1 MTQTDSAI
9 SILLEGAVEGFRARF
24 GREPTMAAAA
34 PGRVNL
40 IGEHTDYNGGFVLPI
55 AIDQWSVV
63 VGDIVSAEENEG
75 SGGSVSTWMS
85 LDLDEEFEVDWSQS
99 FTPIDGRNWINYP
112 MGVVEEFRQ
121 HQIELPGID
130 FVLTSSIPI
139 GAGLSSSAALTVSLA
154 TLFEQSVGIELDPVK
169 KARWCQRAEHEF
181 PKVPCGLMDPM
192 ISALAVE
199 GRALLIDCQSMETKL
214 VEMPSAEEAV
224 LLVANSNVRHHLA
237 SSEYAVRK
245 EECARAVRAIQQD
258 WRAEV
263 LSLRDVTNADLKA
276 IRDVIDP
283 VLFKRTMH
291 VVTENLRTLE
301 AVEALMRGDLRRFG
315 QYMFASH
322 LSLRD
327 DYEVSC
333 DELDNLV
340 ELAGEFCEAVSGRD
354 GGVYGARMTGGGF
367 GGCVIVLCR
376 PDAAEAVGEHLITGQ
391 RAKFDRSPTIF
402 STQAVGS
409 AFAVD
414 LETVS

>member
-1 MTQTDSAI
+1 MTEMDSPI
-9 SILLEGAVEGFRARF
+9 SILLEGAIEGFRARF
-24 GREPTMAAAA
+24 DREPTMAAAA

-40 IGEHTDYNGGFVLPI
+40 IGEHTDYNDGYVLPI

-63 VGDIVSAEENEG
+63 VGDCVADDG
-75 SGGSVSTWMS
+75 AAGLSTWVS
-85 LDLDEEFEVDWSQS
+85 LDLGEEVEVDASKS
-99 FTPIDGRNWINYP
+99 FTPIKGRHWINYP

-154 TLFEQSVGIELDPVK
+154 TLLEQSVGAELDPLK

-199 GRALLIDCQSMETKL
+199 GHAFLIDCQSMETKR
-214 VEMPSAEEAV
+214 VGMPSDEDAV
-224 LLVANSNVRHHLA
+224 LLVVNSNVRHHLA
-237 SSEYAVRK
+237 LSEYAVRK
-245 EECARAVRAIQQD
+245 EECARAVQAIQQD
-258 WRAEV
+258 WRAEIS
-263 LSLRDVTNADLKA
+263 SLREVTNADLKA

-301 AVEALMRGDLRRFG
+301 AVEALSSGDLCRFG
-315 QYMFASH
+315 KYMFASH

-333 DELDNLV
+333 AELDNLV

-354 GGVYGARMTGGGF
+354 GGVFGARMTGGGF
-367 GGCVIVLCR
+367 GGCVIVLCQ
-376 PDAAEAVGEHLITGQ
+376 PGAAGAVEEHLITGQ

-402 STQAVGS
+402 STRAVGGV
-409 AFAVD
+409 FAVD
-414 LETVS
+414 LSDGS

>member
-1 MTQTDSAI
+1 MTQTDSPI
-9 SILLEGAVEGFRARF
+9 SILLESAVEGFTARF
-24 GREPTMAAAA
+24 GREPTLAAAA

-40 IGEHTDYNGGFVLPI
+40 IGEHTDYNDGYVLPI
-55 AIDQWSVV
+55 AIDRWSVV
-63 VGDIVSAEENEG
+63 MGDCVSEDGEGGVGST
-75 SGGSVSTWMS
+75 VSTWVS
-85 LDLDEEFEVDWSQS
+85 LDLGEEFEVDWSKL

-112 MGVVEEFRQ
+112 MAVVEEFRQ
-121 HQIELPGID
+121 HQIELPVID

-181 PKVPCGLMDPM
+181 PKMPCGLMDPM

-199 GRALLIDCQSMETKL
+199 DHALLIDCQSMETKL
-214 VEMPSAEEAV
+214 VGMPSAEEAV

-237 SSEYAVRK
+237 SSEYAARK
-245 EECARAVRAIQQD
+245 DECARALQAIQLD

-263 LSLRDVTNADLKA
+263 SSLREVTNADLKA

-301 AVEALMRGDLRRFG
+301 AVEALTSGDLRRFG

-340 ELAGEFCEAVSGRD
+340 ELAGEFCESVSGRD
-354 GGVYGARMTGGGF
+354 GGVFGARMTGGGF

-376 PDAAEAVGEHLITGQ
+376 PDAAEAVEEHLKTGQ

-402 STQAVGS
+402 STRAVGS

-414 LETVS
+414 FSDGS